1 LKRRGEFALDAG
13 FRRALFG
20 ILLATV
26 SMGGAVALIA
36 RALAPY
42 FPPENGILAQAAALL
57 ALVAGGLLVY
67 LTAAELFGA
76 AKWRNLLKD
85 IRA

>member
-1 LKRRGEFALDAG
+1 
-13 FRRALFG
+13 
-20 ILLATV
+20 
-26 SMGGAVALIA
+26 MGGALVLMA

-42 FPPENGILAQAAALL
+42 FAADKGILAQAAALF

-67 LTAAELFGA
+67 LAAAELFGA
-76 AKWRNLLKD
+76 AKWRKLLKD